1 MATRTTGNRVWKL
14 SWIKSLYTHT
24 ASILRGIIYNVGQ
37 GNKLCYINYKHITYI
52 RRKSNIMFWSLG
64 MYSPNFLIIAYC
76 TIRYYGSTRCLRTNE
91 RVSQPNFNKNLSPV
105 PVHKDVIWGPTS
117 LKFKF
122 FFCSLSLAT
131 KSCTFSL
138 LPPIET
144 VITGKCYNIAAIAII
159 VFVLVLV
166 IIAVIAIVVST
177 AIAIVIA
184 IVVLDSV
191 IIVREM
197 TDIP

>member
-76 TIRYYGSTRCLRTNE
+76 TIRYYGSTRYLRTNE

-122 FFCSLSLAT
+122 SSALSLSRHQILYFLT
-131 KSCTFSL
+131 FTTNWNRNYRKMLQHRCNRYHRFRSCSRHH
-138 LPPIET
+138 
-144 VITGKCYNIAAIAII
+144 CCHRHCRHHCHCHRHRYRC
-159 VFVLVLV
+159 
-166 IIAVIAIVVST
+166 SWY
-177 AIAIVIA
+177 
-184 IVVLDSV
+184 SW
-191 IIVREM
+191 
-197 TDIP
+197 